1 MSVQESII
9 EGVKEVKPR
18 VWVFI
23 ACVKGVSLNSDEVS
37 DEGAG
42 YKSEGEGYLALIG
55 V

>member
-1 MSVQESII
+1 MCVQESII
-9 EGVKEVKPR
+9 EGVKEVEPC

-23 ACVKGVSLNSDEVS
+23 ACVKVVSLNPDEVS

-42 YKSEGEGYLALIG
+42 YESEGKGYFALIG